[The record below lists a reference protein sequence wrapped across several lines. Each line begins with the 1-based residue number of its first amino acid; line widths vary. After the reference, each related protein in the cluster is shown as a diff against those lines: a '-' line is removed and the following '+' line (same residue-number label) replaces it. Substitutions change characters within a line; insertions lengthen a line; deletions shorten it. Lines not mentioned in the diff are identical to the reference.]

1 MNEMMLFI
9 AGGFV
14 ILLIIGALIAVGVG
28 YSKTKR
34 REQIGP
40 AFDGDDNEKQK
51 PGTAV

>member
-1 MNEMMLFI
+1 MMMFI

-14 ILLIIGALIAVGVG
+14 VLLMIGAGVALGVG
-28 YSKTKR
+28 YSKTQR

-40 AFDGDDNEKQK
+40 AFDGDENEDEK